1 MASRVRHVS
10 YKAGWSVVLSTPVT
24 SRTPCLRQGW
34 VECVGCADRSAYDLT
49 QHTRATGVKL
59 VAEKKLPEPKTV
71 DVVGELLEMGHTSV
85 GAGFRVGKWRDLN
98 VEFGFPWFCSCV

>member
-1 MASRVRHVS
+1 MCVEGMIWRGLTRKP
-10 YKAGWSVVLSTPVT
+10 YL
-24 SRTPCLRQGW
+24 LQGW

-71 DVVGELLEMGHTSV
+71 DVVGELCQKGHTIL
-85 GAGFRVGKWRDLN
+85 GAEGKWLDN
-98 VEFGFPWFCSCV
+98 NSCGKMVGVEY